1 MNNRYTAFALVGLF
15 LASGE
20 TGWAQYSNKSS
31 VLDSLGAQ
39 ASGGGITNISA
50 VGQPSGIATATGGCY
65 FNQSGFLNTFMLQP
79 GLDTDQDGLPDE
91 LDPDNDNDELTDA
104 AEIDG
109 SGFTPSTPT
118 SVNLADTDGDGCPD
132 GLESAAG
139 TDPNN
144 QNAAFELVAISNA
157 VGDFTV
163 AWLARGNNE
172 KIYVVRA
179 ASDASQPYST
189 VLFSNTVAGGS
200 APWFMVTASVDH
212 ACTSNAQFYAIGVQP

>member
-1 MNNRYTAFALVGLF
+1 MNNRYAAYALVGLF

-31 VLDSLGAQ
+31 VFNSSGAQ
-39 ASGGGITNISA
+39 ASGGGFTNIHA
-50 VGQPSGIATATGGCY
+50 VGQPSGTATAAGGCY
-65 FNQSGFLNTFMLQP
+65 VNQSGFLNTLLLQP
-79 GLDTDQDGLPDE
+79 SLDTDQDGLADE
-91 LDPDNDNDELTDA
+91 LDLDNDNDGLTDA

-109 SGFTPSTPT
+109 SGFAPTTPT

-139 TDPNN
+139 TDPND
-144 QNAAFELVAISNA
+144 QNAAFELIAISNA

-163 AWLARGNNE
+163 AWLARGNNQ
-172 KIYVVRA
+172 KVYVVRA
-179 ASDASQPYST
+179 STDASQPYST

-200 APWFMVTASVDH
+200 APWFAVTASVDH